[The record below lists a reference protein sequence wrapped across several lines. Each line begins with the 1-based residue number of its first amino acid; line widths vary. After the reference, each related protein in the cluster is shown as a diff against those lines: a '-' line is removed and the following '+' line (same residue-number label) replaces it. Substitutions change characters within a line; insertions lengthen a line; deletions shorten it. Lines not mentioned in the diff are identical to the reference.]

1 MNLMDLNSAQALR
14 YIINHNINKIII
26 SLIFILGE
34 KRINSMLFIQPDI
47 LLEVIIINLE

>member
-1 MNLMDLNSAQALR
+1 MNSMDLNSAQALR

-34 KRINSMLFIQPDI
+34 KRINLIFFIQPDI